1 MTLHA
6 PFEELEALVNR
17 ETVAQLSNAVATLAG
32 REVQGIFDA
41 GHELGQVGLTG
52 AASARVTL
60 TLPTASVP
68 TEIMDWL
75 AFFSA
80 PDLPVDLACIV
91 RGVRYQITAHEPDG
105 TGMSVLV
112 LSKEAA

>member
-1 MTLHA
+1 MTMFAEDLTLFMA
-6 PFEELEALVNR
+6 DFGVP
-17 ETVAQLSNAVATLAG
+17 ATLAG

-41 GHELGQVGLTG
+41 GYELGQVGLMG

-68 TEIMDWL
+68 VEIANWFS
-75 AFFSA
+75 FFNPSYRLQA
-80 PDLPVDLACIV
+80 DLICIV
-91 RGVRYQITAHEPDG
+91 RGVRYQVAGHESDG

-112 LSKEAA
+112 LSKEEA

>member
-1 MTLHA
+1 MSLST
-6 PFEELEALVNR
+6 PFERLEQRLNASVFKH
-17 ETVAQLSNAVATLAG
+17 LSNAVATLAG

-41 GHELGQVGLTG
+41 GHELGQVGLMG

-68 TEIMDWL
+68 TEIVDWFS
-75 AFFSA
+75 FFSA
-80 PDLPVDLACIV
+80 PDLPVDLTCTV
-91 RGVRYQITAHEPDG
+91 RGVRYQIAAHEPDG

>member
-1 MTLHA
+1 MVPRFA
-6 PFEELEALVNR
+6 DLESRTTGAVF
-17 ETVAQLSNAVATLAG
+17 THLSNAVATLAG

-41 GHELGQVGLTG
+41 PHELAQVGLLG

-68 TEIMDWL
+68 TEIVDW
-75 AFFSA
+75 FSYFNA
-80 PDLPVDLACIV
+80 QRLPVDLTCTV
-91 RGVRYQITAHEPDG
+91 RGVHYQIAEHQPDG

-112 LSKEAA
+112 LSQESA